1 MWLNEQPFQAETAP
15 VQGRRRRRTVRLS
28 LPPTHVPLFHAW
40 RP

>member
-1 MWLNEQPFQAETAP
+1 MWLNQQPFGASWP
-15 VQGRRRRRTVRLS
+15 LIPGPRRRRTVRLS